1 VRLLVRD
8 NTTPVRLAMRA
19 GGSTCSST
27 PPRWATP
34 SETVDGDYTGE
45 DLVIA
50 FNPSYL
56 IDGVEA
62 VMGDEVLIETPT
74 P

>member
-1 VRLLVRD
+1 
-8 NTTPVRLAMRA
+8 MR
-19 GGSTCSST
+19 
-27 PPRWATP
+27 PR
-34 SETVDGDYTGE
+34 SVDGDYTGE

-62 VMGDEVLIETPT
+62 VTGDEVIVETADVSRVATVTGAQDDPFRYLFM
-74 P
+74 PVRVS